1 MNKGL
6 ILFGLGV
13 LFSCGEQS
21 EKENSS
27 VGDDTIIAVNLTRQI
42 KEVEDFPDDLK
53 ESIEKIDGVMIKH
66 FIGGP
71 CYQGKC
77 FAKKMLHKFSNQ
89 RRRTQSRPNSCL

>member
-27 VGDDTIIAVNLTRQI
+27 VP
-42 KEVEDFPDDLK
+42 VENNSTFEMRLDLNQAERIVQLPLHCIDVEFP
-53 ESIEKIDGVMIKH
+53 
-66 FIGGP
+66 
-71 CYQGKC
+71 
-77 FAKKMLHKFSNQ
+77 N
-89 RRRTQSRPNSCL
+89 

>member
-27 VGDDTIIAVNLTRQI
+27 VP
-42 KEVEDFPDDLK
+42 VENNSTFEMRLDLNQAERIVQLPLHCIDVEFPNKLNQT
-53 ESIEKIDGVMIKH
+53 IDG
-66 FIGGP
+66 P
-71 CYQGKC
+71 PS
-77 FAKKMLHKFSNQ
+77 LE
-89 RRRTQSRPNSCL
+89 R